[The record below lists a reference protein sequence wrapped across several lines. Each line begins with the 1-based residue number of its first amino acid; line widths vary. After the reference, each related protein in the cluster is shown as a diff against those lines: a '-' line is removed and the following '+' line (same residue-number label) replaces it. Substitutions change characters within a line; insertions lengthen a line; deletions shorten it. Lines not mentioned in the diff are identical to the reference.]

1 MVIRVFSVHHRIL
14 RKPNHGLITSS
25 PLSNLEFADLASQQA
40 HNALT
45 EDRLALGSRQR
56 FSEPLTAGLKPIS
69 SGNAGLSGESRQVPE
84 KRGVFSTF
92 VCPDLKLRH
101 HPRPKPLDTACI
113 VKEEP
118 NSAQRRVPPYRTG
131 PGACRTFWP

>member
-69 SGNAGLSGESRQVPE
+69 SGNAGLSGERRETGFAVKTPWRTPSSRNP
-84 KRGVFSTF
+84 RLYRS
-92 VCPDLKLRH
+92 LR
-101 HPRPKPLDTACI
+101 
-113 VKEEP
+113 
-118 NSAQRRVPPYRTG
+118 S
-131 PGACRTFWP
+131 

>member
-69 SGNAGLSGESRQVPE
+69 SGNAGLSGERRE
-84 KRGVFSTF
+84 TGF
-92 VCPDLKLRH
+92 
-101 HPRPKPLDTACI
+101 A
-113 VKEEP
+113 VKTP
-118 NSAQRRVPPYRTG
+118 WRTPSYRKRVPAQPVDATL
-131 PGACRTFWP
+131 ACSLLAGVSKPKVFRGR

>member
-45 EDRLALGSRQR
+45 QDRLALGSRQR

-69 SGNAGLSGESRQVPE
+69 SGKAGLSGERREVPE
-84 KRGVFSTF
+84 KRCQLNRSMQHWLAVYSPEFQSPDRKSTRLNSSHRCISYAVF
-92 VCPDLKLRH
+92 CLK
-101 HPRPKPLDTACI
+101 K
-113 VKEEP
+113 K
-118 NSAQRRVPPYRTG
+118 
-131 PGACRTFWP
+131 

>member
-69 SGNAGLSGESRQVPE
+69 SGNAGLSGERREVPE
-84 KRGVFSTF
+84 RRGVFGNF
-92 VCPDLKLRH
+92 ICPWPQTETLL
-101 HPRPKPLDTACI
+101 PRLLLDTPRI
-113 VKEEP
+113 IEEELEQ
-118 NSAQRRVPPYRTG
+118 NPPASGLCLFLFGREI
-131 PGACRTFWP
+131 AN